1 MANYHPALYVWLC
14 HHFATEPERADL
26 LQSVL
31 CMAGFTE
38 GGLPYPLTAKYH
50 MCLEGLETEVTTR
63 KPGCGEMT
71 DYARDCVRQMRLLT
85 KALEGEYLK

>member
-1 MANYHPALYVWLC
+1 
-14 HHFATEPERADL
+14 
-26 LQSVL
+26 
-31 CMAGFTE
+31 MAGFTE

-50 MCLEGLETEVTTR
+50 MCLERIETESITR

-85 KALEGEYLK
+85 KTLEGEYLK